1 MESSTFYTT
10 GAFAKKANVSIRT
23 IRFYDKQGILK
34 PSHIS
39 ESGYRLYT
47 DADFAKLQKV
57 LTLKYLGFSLE
68 EIMDITV
75 NDDDEDYVR
84 SSLALQLE
92 LVKKKR
98 ESLQVVEEALTK
110 TQQMLEGGA
119 EGGVNWQRMLHLI
132 HMISMERSL
141 VEQYKNSANI
151 RTRIGLHQ
159 RFATNPESWFS
170 WVYRNLNVR
179 EGMTVLELGCG
190 NGELWRTNAAQ
201 IPACKLLLSDISAGM
216 LADAKDNLPMLAKQC
231 TFLNFDCTGVIPLPD
246 ASCDIVVANH
256 LLFYL
261 KDIEPALKEVKRV
274 LKKDGVFYASTY
286 GREHMKEISL
296 LAKEFDSRVTLSEV
310 ALYDI
315 FGLENGREI
324 LGRAF
329 PKIELL
335 MHEDSLK
342 VTEVQPIL
350 DYILSCYGNQ
360 HEYLNERYAEFRE
373 FVEKKLKTKGY
384 LKITKQAG
392 MFRCTM

>member
-1 MESSTFYTT
+1 
-10 GAFAKKANVSIRT
+10 
-23 IRFYDKQGILK
+23 
-34 PSHIS
+34 
-39 ESGYRLYT
+39 
-47 DADFAKLQKV
+47 
-57 LTLKYLGFSLE
+57 
-68 EIMDITV
+68 
-75 NDDDEDYVR
+75 
-84 SSLALQLE
+84 
-92 LVKKKR
+92 
-98 ESLQVVEEALTK
+98 
-110 TQQMLEGGA
+110 
-119 EGGVNWQRMLHLI
+119 MLHLI
-132 HMISMERSL
+132 HMISLERSL

-350 DYILSCYGNQ
+350 DYILSCHGNQ

>member
-159 RFATNPESWFS
+159 RFATNQE
-170 WVYRNLNVR
+170 
-179 EGMTVLELGCG
+179 
-190 NGELWRTNAAQ
+190 
-201 IPACKLLLSDISAGM
+201 
-216 LADAKDNLPMLAKQC
+216 LPMLAKQC

-350 DYILSCYGNQ
+350 DYILSCHGNQ